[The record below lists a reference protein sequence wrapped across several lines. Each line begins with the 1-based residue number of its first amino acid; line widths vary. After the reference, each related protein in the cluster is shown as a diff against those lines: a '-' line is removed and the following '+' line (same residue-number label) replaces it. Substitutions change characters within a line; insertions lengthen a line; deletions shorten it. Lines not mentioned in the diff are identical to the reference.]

1 MKMRKTKYKFNLTEK
16 QVNIPKAK
24 AIKII
29 KEMDSEK
36 YIGKY
41 SFNVDRFKIDIIK
54 KIIDSEEN
62 KNE

>member
-1 MKMRKTKYKFNLTEK
+1 MSD
-16 QVNIPKAK
+16 NIPKDT

-29 KEMDSEK
+29 REMDSEK

-41 SFNVDRFKIDIIK
+41 SFNANRFKLDIIK

-62 KNE
+62 KLKWVRKKKKIYGRIYI

>member
-1 MKMRKTKYKFNLTEK
+1 MNN
-16 QVNIPKAK
+16 NITKAK
-24 AIKII
+24 VIKII

-41 SFNVDRFKIDIIK
+41 SFNANRFKLDIIK

-62 KNE
+62 KLK